1 MIQNARESVS
11 VIIPVFNRSR
21 YLKEAINSVLGQD
34 PRPEE
39 LIIVDD
45 GSTDDT
51 KEAAYGFV
59 PPARYI
65 HQNHAGAAAARNN
78 GIRASRGSL
87 IAFLDSDD
95 VWTAGKMHVQK
106 RLLEEHPELD
116 MVAGMVESFF
126 STDISEIFKQN
137 IRMPGGA
144 LSGLV
149 PSAVVIRRRL
159 FDRVGL
165 FPLDT
170 EIGEFIAWFLKAREL
185 GCRYV
190 VAPEVVAKRR
200 VHDHNLG
207 IEKSYAKNDYL
218 RIIKAAME
226 RRRKDE

>member
-1 MIQNARESVS
+1 MIPNVHESVS
-11 VIIPVFNRSR
+11 VVIPVFNRSR
-21 YLKEAINSVLGQD
+21 YLKEAVKSVLDQD
-34 PRPEE
+34 PRPDE

-51 KEAAYGFV
+51 KEAASGFV
-59 PPARYI
+59 PPAIYI
-65 HQNHAGAAAARNN
+65 HQDHAGAAAARNT

-95 VWTAGKMHVQK
+95 VWTAGKMHVQR

-116 MVAGMVESFF
+116 MVAGKVESFF
-126 STDISEIFKQN
+126 SPDISEIVKKS
-137 IRMPGGA
+137 IRLPERA
-144 LSGLV
+144 LSGLA
-149 PSAVVIRRRL
+149 PSSVVIRRHC

-170 EIGEFIAWFLKAREL
+170 EIGEFIAWFIKAREL
-185 GCRYV
+185 GFRYA
-190 VAPEVVAKRR
+190 VAPEVVARRR

-207 IEKSYAKNDYL
+207 IEKRHAKNDYL